1 LPQEEFGVKKN
12 ITLSAEEELI
22 RKARSKAAREK
33 KSLNTV
39 FREWLARYVGQE
51 ISSQRYLDLMD
62 RVSYAKPGRKFS
74 REEMNER

>member
-1 LPQEEFGVKKN
+1 MKKN
-12 ITLSAEEELI
+12 ITLSAEELLI
-22 RKARSKAAREK
+22 KKAREKAAREK

-51 ISSQRYLDLMD
+51 TSSSRYGDLMN
-62 RVSYAKPGRKFS
+62 RLSYARPGRKFS